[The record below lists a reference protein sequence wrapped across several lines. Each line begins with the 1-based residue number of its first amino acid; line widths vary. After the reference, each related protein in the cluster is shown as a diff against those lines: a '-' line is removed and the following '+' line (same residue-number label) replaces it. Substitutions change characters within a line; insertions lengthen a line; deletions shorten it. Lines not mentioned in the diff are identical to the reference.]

1 MAARPR
7 PPGLRVCFDCRPS
20 HGSCYRCRT
29 TRAKEHEQM
38 AYVVEKAGLHY
49 AVIYEGVNPITG
61 SERRRWYRCA
71 DRAEAGQLARQL
83 GARRARARR
92 AGSTMTLADYLLGR
106 WLPTREAALSPT
118 TYARYVTMVEH
129 YLLPHLGHVQLRQL
143 HADQLAALYRRLAT
157 NGSQTGEPLAAKTIL
172 NLHQLIRTAL
182 DAAVARELI
191 VHNPALDVRAP
202 DPRRRPSRRR
212 RAASWTAAELATF
225 LQAAD
230 SERHG

>member
-7 PPGLRVCFDCRPS
+7 PRGLRVCFDCRPS

-29 TRAKEHEQM
+29 ARAKEHEQM

-106 WLPTREAALSPT
+106 WLPTREAALSPDHLRPVRDHGRALPAPPPR
-118 TYARYVTMVEH
+118 AR
-129 YLLPHLGHVQLRQL
+129 
-143 HADQLAALYRRLAT
+143 AAPPT
-157 NGSQTGEPLAAKTIL
+157 
-172 NLHQLIRTAL
+172 
-182 DAAVARELI
+182 
-191 VHNPALDVRAP
+191 
-202 DPRRRPSRRR
+202 PRRSARRP
-212 RAASWTAAELATF
+212 LP
-225 LQAAD
+225 
-230 SERHG
+230 